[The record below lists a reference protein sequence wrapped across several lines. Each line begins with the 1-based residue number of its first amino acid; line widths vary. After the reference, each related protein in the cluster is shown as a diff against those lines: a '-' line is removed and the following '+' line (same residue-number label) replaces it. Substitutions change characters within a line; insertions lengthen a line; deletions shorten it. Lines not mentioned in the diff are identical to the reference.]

1 MEQNAISQLEK
12 ELVKILREEYTF
24 YQSLYVLL
32 DKQKDVIKYNKD
44 ENLLDIYAEVERCH
58 KRIQQ
63 SEEKIT
69 FISNKNPKLFRLA
82 SISPNVRKLVKSIT
96 TLVNKCMNVVQDNEA
111 YVNAKHTRIKEE
123 LGELKNSEKILNYIS
138 SESKSPQFIDG
149 KG

>member
-12 ELVKILREEYTF
+12 ELVKLLREEYTF

-32 DKQKDVIKYNKD
+32 DKQKDIIKYNKD

-69 FISNKNPKLFRLA
+69 FIKNKSPKLFRLA

-96 TLVNKCMNVVQDNEA
+96 TLVKKCMDVVQNNEE
-111 YVNAKHTRIKEE
+111 YVNAKHLRIKEE
-123 LGELKNSEKILNYIS
+123 LGELKNSEKILNYIK
-138 SESKSPQFIDG
+138 SEAKAPQFIDG